1 MPSSS
6 LPAPPPPAPVPFFSR
21 VLLIASGCKQAYYR
35 MWETVEG
42 QMGGLRIHTANN
54 LGPVNGSQLLGQ
66 EEKKAASNGVGK
78 ELDMVTTNSA
88 LALLRPLRSSG
99 LSCS

>member
-6 LPAPPPPAPVPFFSR
+6 PPPVPFFSR

-42 QMGGLRIHTANN
+42 E
-54 LGPVNGSQLLGQ
+54 NGRFEDTHSQ
-66 EEKKAASNGVGK
+66 
-78 ELDMVTTNSA
+78 
-88 LALLRPLRSSG
+88 
-99 LSCS
+99 